1 MARPRRIEP
10 ELQALHPLPEG
21 THPLLRQGSEAVA
34 YHIPVA
40 PLVDDAS
47 PLKTT
52 ISLPRR
58 SAWTSG
64 LHFHASHT
72 EYLRLV
78 KGAIFVQ
85 IGGQTKLISAL
96 KGGEVDSS
104 SGELLSEGLVV
115 EVPRFARHNW
125 GRLEHYNK
133 LYRSGNQGISKQWS
147 LPEDWDEEAVVE
159 EWTDPIDVGK
169 PLFFWNLNGIITA
182 PSDSV
187 LPRRQRMARSFLG
200 GLWIDLQL
208 FVVFWEL
215 DNWPVFVDLRKQLSL
230 RSSQGQLTAMTDA
243 AEVVASFIAL
253 LFARIIGILL
263 GLKAVSQQRTPD
275 ALWEAYKKSPRDL

>member
-1 MARPRRIEP
+1 MARTPRTEP
-10 ELQALHPLPEG
+10 EPQALRPLPEG
-21 THPLLRQGSEAVA
+21 TRPLLRQGSEAVA
-34 YHIPVA
+34 YHIPIA
-40 PLVDDAS
+40 PPLDDVS
-47 PLKTT
+47 PPKTT
-52 ISLPRR
+52 IALPRR
-58 SAWTSG
+58 SAWTSA

-85 IGGQTKLISAL
+85 LRGQIKLISAL
-96 KGGEVDSS
+96 KGGEVDPS
-104 SGELLSEGLVV
+104 SGELLREGLVV
-115 EVPRFARHNW
+115 DVPRFARHNW
-125 GRLEHYNK
+125 GRLERYNE
-133 LYRSGNQGISKQWS
+133 LYRARNQGASKHWN

-159 EWTDPIDVGK
+159 EWTDPVDAGK

-182 PSDSV
+182 PSNSV
-187 LPRRQRMARSFLG
+187 LPRRQQMARSLLG

-230 RSSQGQLTAMTDA
+230 GSRQRRLTAMADA
-243 AEVVASFIAL
+243 AEVVASFIML
-253 LFARIIGILL
+253 IFARTIGIFL

-275 ALWEAYKKSPRDL
+275 ALWEAHKKSPRDL

>member
-1 MARPRRIEP
+1 MVRTSRIEP
-10 ELQALHPLPEG
+10 EPQALSPLPEG

-34 YHIPVA
+34 YHIPVTPPA
-40 PLVDDAS
+40 DEAS

-52 ISLPRR
+52 IALPRR

-72 EYLRLV
+72 EYLHLV

-85 IGGQTKLISAL
+85 LGGQTKLISAL
-96 KGGEVDSS
+96 KGGEVDPN
-104 SGELLSEGLVV
+104 SGELLREVLVV

-125 GRLEHYNK
+125 GRLEHCDK
-133 LYRSGNQGISKQWS
+133 LHRSRNQGVSKQWCMS
-147 LPEDWDEEAVVE
+147 EDWDEEVVVE
-159 EWTDPIDVGK
+159 EWTDPIDAGK

-187 LPRRQRMARSFLG
+187 LSRRQQIARNLLA
-200 GLWIDLQL
+200 GLWVDLQL

-230 RSSQGQLTAMTDA
+230 GSSQGWLAAMTDA
-243 AEVVASFIAL
+243 AEVVVSFTVL
-253 LFARIIGILL
+253 LFGRIIGMFL